1 MLQKISDWNNA
12 YANGANI
19 AGSHIW
25 PDAWV
30 APAQAYRERMVSS
43 GRAKLGTAYGDDQR
57 QSYDLF
63 LPESTPKGLV
73 VYVHG
78 GYWMAF
84 DNSTW
89 SHFAEASVERG
100 YAVAMPSY
108 RLCPT
113 VRIRDITQDIAT
125 AITHAGSQVE
135 GPIHLTGHSA
145 GGHLVTRMATTT
157 APLSDVIQKRLVNIV
172 SIAGVHDLRPLMR
185 TDMMDTLKL
194 DLSEAVGE
202 SPALLQP
209 IDGIRLTTW
218 VGGAERAEFRRQ
230 SSLLA
235 NIWTGL
241 GAATE
246 YVEEADRHHFNIIDG
261 LKDPDHAIV
270 EALLRP

>member
-1 MLQKISDWNNA
+1 MGSA
-12 YANGANI
+12 C
-19 AGSHIW
+19 AGLS
-25 PDAWV
+25 
-30 APAQAYRERMVSS
+30 
-43 GRAKLGTAYGDDQR
+43 R